1 MKKICFI
8 TCAILLCASLAFG
21 DEVEEK
27 LSPMATQELKANT
40 REMIRSGI
48 NSDDAIKMTKLMLE
62 NRFRHQLILEA
73 QHIIMNAQRE
83 GLPAGPIMNK
93 AQEGMTK
100 RVQHKSI
107 VQAMESVRSRYAFAY
122 QQAKTITQ
130 RRAQMH
136 QIGNT
141 IAHCLAAGMN
151 QEDVDRIMQRL
162 QHRAQEM
169 SGADAEELAR
179 GTFMA
184 TRTMARLGVSSE
196 ATTELVCQALLNRY
210 TAREMEA
217 MRNSFMTRSRNENPT
232 NLAKS
237 YANEIQG
244 GKGSGSPGSGSQGS
258 PDMGGA
264 GPSGGHG
271 GSGGNGGSGG
281 GHK

>member
-1 MKKICFI
+1 
-8 TCAILLCASLAFG
+8 
-21 DEVEEK
+21 
-27 LSPMATQELKANT
+27 
-40 REMIRSGI
+40 
-48 NSDDAIKMTKLMLE
+48 
-62 NRFRHQLILEA
+62 
-73 QHIIMNAQRE
+73 
-83 GLPAGPIMNK
+83 MNK

-130 RRAQMH
+130 SRTQMH

-141 IAHCLAAGMN
+141 IALGLAAGMN
-151 QEDVDRIMQRL
+151 QEDLGRIMERL

-169 SGADAEELAR
+169 TRADAEELAR
-179 GTFMA
+179 RTFMT
-184 TRTMARLGVSSE
+184 TRTMARLGVPSE

-217 MRNSFMTRSRNENPT
+217 MRNSFMTRSRNESPT

-244 GKGSGSPGSGSQGS
+244 GKGAGSPGSSG
-258 PDMGGA
+258 MGGT
-264 GPSGGHG
+264 GPSDGHG

>member
-8 TCAILLCASLAFG
+8 TCTILLCASLAFG
-21 DEVEEK
+21 DEVEDK
-27 LSPMATQELKANT
+27 LSPMATEQLKANT

-48 NSDDAIKMTKLMLE
+48 NSDDAIRMTQLMLQ

-83 GLPAGPIMNK
+83 GLPVGPIMNK

-107 VQAMESVRSRYAFAY
+107 VQAMERVRSRYAFAY
-122 QQAKTITQ
+122 EQAKTIAQ
-130 RRAQMH
+130 NRAQMH
-136 QIGNT
+136 DIGNT
-141 IAHCLAAGMN
+141 IALGLAAGMN
-151 QEDVDRIMQRL
+151 QEDVGRIMERF

-217 MRNSFMTRSRNENPT
+217 MRTSFMTRSRNENPT

-237 YANEIQG
+237 YANEIQA
-244 GKGSGSPGSGSQGS
+244 GKGSGSPGS
-258 PDMGGA
+258 PDMGGTGA
-264 GPSGGHG
+264 SGGHG
-271 GSGGNGGSGG
+271 GSSGHGGSGG
-281 GHK
+281 GQK

>member
-1 MKKICFI
+1 
-8 TCAILLCASLAFG
+8 
-21 DEVEEK
+21 
-27 LSPMATQELKANT
+27 
-40 REMIRSGI
+40 
-48 NSDDAIKMTKLMLE
+48 
-62 NRFRHQLILEA
+62 
-73 QHIIMNAQRE
+73 
-83 GLPAGPIMNK
+83 
-93 AQEGMTK
+93 
-100 RVQHKSI
+100 
-107 VQAMESVRSRYAFAY
+107 MERVRSRYAFAY

-130 RRAQMH
+130 SGPQMH

-141 IAHCLAAGMN
+141 IALGLAAGMN
-151 QEDVDRIMQRL
+151 QEDVGRIMQRL

-232 NLAKS
+232 NHAKS
-237 YANEIQG
+237 YAKEIQG
-244 GKGSGSPGSGSQGS
+244 GKGSGSPGSPG
-258 PDMGGA
+258 MGGS

-271 GSGGNGGSGG
+271 GSGGNGASGG
-281 GHK
+281 GHE

>member
-8 TCAILLCASLAFG
+8 TCAILLCASLAFA
-21 DEVEEK
+21 DEVEDK

-130 RRAQMH
+130 RRAQTH
-136 QIGNT
+136 QIGNA
-141 IAHCLAAGMN
+141 IALGLAAGIN
-151 QEDVDRIMQRL
+151 QEDVGRIVQSL

-179 GTFMA
+179 GTFTA

-196 ATTELVCQALLNRY
+196 AATELVCQALQNRY
-210 TAREMEA
+210 TARQMKT
-217 MRNSFMTRSRNENPT
+217 MRNAFMTRSRNENPT
-232 NLAKS
+232 NLAKN
-237 YANEIQG
+237 YAKEIQG
-244 GKGSGSPGSGSQGS
+244 GKGAESPGFSGTGQSGSSG
-258 PDMGGA
+258 
-264 GPSGGHG
+264 GGHG
-271 GSGGNGGSGG
+271 GSDGKGGSGG
-281 GHK
+281 GRK

>member
-107 VQAMESVRSRYAFAY
+107 VQAMERVRSRYAFAY
-122 QQAKTITQ
+122 EQAKTITQ
-130 RRAQMH
+130 SRTQMH

-141 IAHCLAAGMN
+141 IALGLAAGMN
-151 QEDVDRIMQRL
+151 QEGVGRIMQRL

-169 SGADAEELAR
+169 TRADAEELAR

-196 ATTELVCQALLNRY
+196 ATTELACQALLNRY

-217 MRNSFMTRSRNENPT
+217 MRNSFMTRARNENPT

-244 GKGSGSPGSGSQGS
+244 GKGSGSPGSPG
-258 PDMGGA
+258 MGGS

-281 GHK
+281 GRK

>member
-1 MKKICFI
+1 
-8 TCAILLCASLAFG
+8 
-21 DEVEEK
+21 
-27 LSPMATQELKANT
+27 
-40 REMIRSGI
+40 
-48 NSDDAIKMTKLMLE
+48 
-62 NRFRHQLILEA
+62 
-73 QHIIMNAQRE
+73 
-83 GLPAGPIMNK
+83 
-93 AQEGMTK
+93 
-100 RVQHKSI
+100 
-107 VQAMESVRSRYAFAY
+107 
-122 QQAKTITQ
+122 
-130 RRAQMH
+130 MH

-141 IAHCLAAGMN
+141 IALGLAAGMN
-151 QEDVDRIMQRL
+151 QEDVGRIMERL

-237 YANEIQG
+237 YANEVQG
-244 GKGSGSPGSGSQGS
+244 GKGAGSLGSSGMGGSG
-258 PDMGGA
+258 M
-264 GPSGGHG
+264 SGGHG
-271 GSGGNGGSGG
+271 GSGDHGGSGG

>member
-83 GLPAGPIMNK
+83 GLPVGPIMNK

-107 VQAMESVRSRYAFAY
+107 VQAMERVRSRYAFAY

-130 RRAQMH
+130 SRTQMH

-141 IAHCLAAGMN
+141 IALGLAAGMN
-151 QEDVDRIMQRL
+151 QEDVGRIMERL

-169 SGADAEELAR
+169 TRADAEELAR
-179 GTFMA
+179 GTFTA

-244 GKGSGSPGSGSQGS
+244 GKGAGSLGSSGMGGSG
-258 PDMGGA
+258 M
-264 GPSGGHG
+264 SGGHG
-271 GSGGNGGSGG
+271 GSGDHGGSGG

>member
-21 DEVEEK
+21 DEVEDK
-27 LSPMATQELKANT
+27 LSPMATEELKANT
-40 REMIRSGI
+40 REMIRFGI

-83 GLPAGPIMNK
+83 GLPVGPIMNK

-100 RVQHKSI
+100 GVQPENI
-107 VQAMESVRSRYAFAY
+107 VPAIERVRSRYAWSY
-122 QQAKTITQ
+122 QQAETITQ
-130 RRAQMH
+130 NGAQMH

-151 QEDVDRIMQRL
+151 QEDVDRIMQRFR
-162 QHRAQEM
+162 HRTREM
-169 SGADAEELAR
+169 TRADAEELAKE
-179 GTFMA
+179 TFTV

-217 MRNSFMTRSRNENPT
+217 MRNSFMTRARNENPT

-244 GKGSGSPGSGSQGS
+244 GKGSGSPGSPS
-258 PDMGGA
+258 MGGS